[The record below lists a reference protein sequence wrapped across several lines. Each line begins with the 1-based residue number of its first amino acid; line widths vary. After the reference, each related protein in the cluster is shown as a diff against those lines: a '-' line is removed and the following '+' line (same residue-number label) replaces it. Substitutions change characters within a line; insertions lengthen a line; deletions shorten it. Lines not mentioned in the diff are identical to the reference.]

1 MDDILP
7 TVQEF
12 LAREYVRDIGKA
24 VLIML
29 GGVLVSRLVS
39 RRLHLLGLHAQQ
51 AMMLRRLG
59 SVMILVLAAAWA
71 LSELGM
77 NLGVVLGAAGILTV
91 AIGFAAQTSVSNLIS
106 GVFLMAERPFSL
118 SDVIQ
123 VGDITGE
130 VLSIDSMSVKLR
142 TFDNLL
148 VRIPNETMLKAN
160 VINLTHFPI
169 RRYDMKIGISYKED
183 IVRVRKV
190 LFEVAHHNPL
200 CLEDPKPIILFQ
212 AYGESALE
220 LQFSVWAARENWLP
234 LRNTMHEEVKRAFD
248 EHGIEIPFP
257 QRTVHM
263 RPMADLPAQPAPAD
277 QPSEPDDNAR
287 PEPVRPAQESR

>member
-1 MDDILP
+1 M
-7 TVQEF
+7 
-12 LAREYVRDIGKA
+12 
-24 VLIML
+24 
-29 GGVLVSRLVS
+29 
-39 RRLHLLGLHAQQ
+39 
-51 AMMLRRLG
+51 
-59 SVMILVLAAAWA
+59 
-71 LSELGM
+71 
-77 NLGVVLGAAGILTV
+77 TV

-118 SDVIQ
+118 SDVIR
-123 VGDITGE
+123 VNDITGE
-130 VLSIDSMSVKLR
+130 VLSIGSMSVKLR

-160 VINLTHFPI
+160 VVNFTHFAI

-183 IVRVRKV
+183 IVRVREV
-190 LFEVAHHNPL
+190 LFDVAHRNPL
-200 CLEDPKPIILFQ
+200 CLEDPKPIIIFQ

-263 RPMADLPAQPAPAD
+263 QPMADRPAGPAPAD
-277 QPSEPDDNAR
+277 QLAGPGDDAHPESAR
-287 PEPVRPAQESR
+287 PAGESR